1 LTTCVHV
8 LMYICR
14 LFLEELNMPQIFSV
28 FQIVIDKDL
37 SDLINKEGHNCHV
50 KSKARIEAMMDGDV
64 RLGIMHDCYTKV
76 AEVAADDLEHVFEVG
91 NIGPE
96 DRITRLDKM
105 HSISVGDIV
114 ADADGNCSVVC
125 NVGFTPLAQS
135 FHRLLSKELA

>member
-1 LTTCVHV
+1 
-8 LMYICR
+8 
-14 LFLEELNMPQIFSV
+14 MPQIFSV

-37 SDLINKEGHNCHV
+37 SDLINKEGFECHV
-50 KSKARIEAMMDGDV
+50 KALAYKQAMLEGDV
-64 RLGIMHDCYTKV
+64 RIGMKHDCYTKV
-76 AEVAADDLEHVFEVG
+76 AEVVADDLEHVFEVG

-96 DRITRLDKM
+96 DRITRLEKM
-105 HSISVGDIV
+105 TSISVGDII

>member
-1 LTTCVHV
+1 MTTCVHV

-105 HSISVGDIV
+105 HSISVGDII

>member
-1 LTTCVHV
+1 
-8 LMYICR
+8 
-14 LFLEELNMPQIFSV
+14 MPQIFSV

>member
-1 LTTCVHV
+1 MTTCVHV

-91 NIGPE
+91 NIGPG

-105 HSISVGDIV
+105 HSISVGDII

>member
-1 LTTCVHV
+1 
-8 LMYICR
+8 
-14 LFLEELNMPQIFSV
+14 MPQIFSV

-105 HSISVGDIV
+105 HSISVGDII

>member
-1 LTTCVHV
+1 MTTCVHV

>member
-1 LTTCVHV
+1 
-8 LMYICR
+8 
-14 LFLEELNMPQIFSV
+14 MPQIFSV

-50 KSKARIEAMMDGDV
+50 KSKARIQAMMDGDV

-76 AEVAADDLEHVFEVG
+76 AEVVADDLEHVFEVG

-114 ADADGNCSVVC
+114 ADADGVCSVVC
-125 NVGFTPLAQS
+125 NVGFTPLAPS

>member
-1 LTTCVHV
+1 
-8 LMYICR
+8 
-14 LFLEELNMPQIFSV
+14 MPQIFSV

-96 DRITRLDKM
+96 DRITRLEKM
-105 HSISVGDIV
+105 TSISVGDII

>member
-1 LTTCVHV
+1 
-8 LMYICR
+8 
-14 LFLEELNMPQIFSV
+14 MPQIFTV

-37 SDLINKEGHNCHV
+37 SDLINKEGHGCHV
-50 KSKARIEAMMDGDV
+50 KSKARLEAMMDGDV

-76 AEVAADDLEHVFEVG
+76 AEVVADDLDHVFEVG

-96 DRITRLDKM
+96 DRITRLEKM
-105 HSISVGDIV
+105 TSISVGDII